1 MNGNST
7 GIVKIETAIEIE
19 DETET
24 ESLIEGMAMIG
35 GEEDLMEISLV
46 LEAVIPVEE
55 DEME

>member
-55 DEME
+55 GERE